1 MLDNGS
7 GTTSLK
13 QHGEMAESKKE
24 LIDKNLKRVIDL
36 CYEMLELA
44 DHGDLFRTD
53 NGCGILYGILRDD
66 AYKIRRIA
74 EQELKIHD
82 TRSKRG
88 KRKA

>member
-1 MLDNGS
+1 
-7 GTTSLK
+7 
-13 QHGEMAESKKE
+13 MAESKKE